1 MDPRQKDLG
10 TILVRARDRLTGVAG
25 PVEQGGQV
33 SDGLRVSSVH
43 GDGMPGNVVGGLGW
57 VHRDTQPGGV
67 LLEHVERGYHVPA
80 GITTGRRLPAAGA
93 LGPITGRCG
102 RC

>member
-33 SDGLRVSSVH
+33 SDGIRVSGMH
-43 GDGMPGNVVGGLGW
+43 GDRMPGNVVGGLGW

-80 GITTGRRLPAAGA
+80 GITTGRCLPAARA
-93 LGPITGRCG
+93 LRLSTDQRG
-102 RC
+102 